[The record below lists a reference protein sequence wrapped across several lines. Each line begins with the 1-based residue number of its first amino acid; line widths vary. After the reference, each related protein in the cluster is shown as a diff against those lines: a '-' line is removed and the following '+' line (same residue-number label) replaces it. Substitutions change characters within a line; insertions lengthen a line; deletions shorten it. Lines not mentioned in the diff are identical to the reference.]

1 MYNIELI
8 NLIWMVIPLIIVG
21 FFYAKWIENKKEI
34 VWASSRMV
42 VQLIICGYVLNT
54 LFSQESSWVALAVI
68 TVMAG
73 FSTFTALRPL
83 DNKLK
88 TKQSYTLVLIS
99 LLISACLHLFL
110 MLQLIIKDDPWY
122 SLHRLIP
129 LSGMVFSTGM
139 NALAIGIERFSKAY
153 EDTCDFIDSRKQGFK
168 AALIPQINSLMVVG
182 LVSLPGMMTGQILS
196 GVDPL
201 IAVRYQIMI
210 MAMLL
215 GNSGICL
222 IIYFSLKEKILSN
235 SKINTFK

>member
-1 MYNIELI
+1 MLI
-8 NLIWMVIPLIIVG
+8 PVCIVA
-21 FFYAKWIENKKEI
+21 FFYARWIDNKKEI
-34 VWASSRMV
+34 AWATSRMIA
-42 VQLIICGYVLNT
+42 QLIICGYVLNT
-54 LFSQESSWVALAVI
+54 LFAQESSWIAIGVI
-68 TVMAG
+68 AVMAG

-83 DNKLK
+83 DSNLK
-88 TKQSYTLVLIS
+88 TKKAYSLVLVS
-99 LLISACLHLFL
+99 LLLSAILHLFL
-110 MLQLIIKDDPWY
+110 MLQLVIQDDPWY

-153 EDTCDFIDSRKQGFK
+153 GDTDDFVDARKQAFK
-168 AALIPQINSLMVVG
+168 TALIPQINSLMVVG

-222 IIYFSLKEKILSN
+222 IIYFTLKERALKLI
-235 SKINTFK
+235 